1 MNEVERPIRQPPD
14 CLSPAGQMGLGATPQ
29 NKQSTRRVANPEP
42 EEKVVTRIK
51 TTQKK
56 RSALF
61 RRGFHGSYVPDEP
74 FII

>member
-56 RSALF
+56 GQRCSGVVFMVLMF
-61 RRGFHGSYVPDEP
+61 LTNHL
-74 FII
+74 